1 MTSAENNQNALR
13 DSAGHLQ
20 NGVGTCE
27 ARDTGLTQPRS
38 PDVPARKFADHSMVA
53 WGYTYFVRRGSAI
66 KIGHSAIPKQRI
78 MALQT
83 GFPERLEALAIIPN
97 GIISEPAAHQKFAHL
112 RIGGEWFRAA
122 PELLYF
128 ISQVK
133 AEADK
138 MPKRK
143 MPNLSKISEL
153 DRLRFQLNRMKP
165 FYPPK
170 AQACISVLF
179 TQLRNFP
186 DNPTGLRP
194 LILENIKRIEA
205 AG

>member
-1 MTSAENNQNALR
+1 MNATEEKAQQIN
-13 DSAGHLQ
+13 DVGGGHLVSLDPS
-20 NGVGTCE
+20 GRE
-27 ARDTGLTQPRS
+27 RDRNILKSDAPLTRPRS
-38 PDVPARKFADHSMVA
+38 PGVP
-53 WGYTYFVRRGSAI
+53 WGYTYFIRRSGAI
-66 KIGHSAIPKQRI
+66 KIGHSGFPKGRI
-78 MALQT
+78 MALQVA
-83 GFPERLEALAIIPN
+83 FPEPLEVLAVIPN
-97 GIISEPAAHQKFAHL
+97 SIIDEPTAHHKFVHL
-112 RIGGEWFRAA
+112 RMRGEWFRAA

-143 MPNLSKISEL
+143 IPNLSKISEL
-153 DRLRFQLNRMKP
+153 DRLRFQLSRMKP
-165 FYPPK
+165 FYSPK

-186 DNPTGLRP
+186 DNPAGLRP